1 MEQKEIMQ
9 TLDKYDITITEEKR
23 LGLLRNSFCNIIS
36 ADDVNKKYGCTYEV
50 EPGYFI
56 QLFQFDINDGYE
68 HDFQANKQ
76 ITIGLG
82 NHEKCI

>member
-1 MEQKEIMQ
+1 MGIKMNKVRCNGQELKIKE
-9 TLDKYDITITEEKR
+9 Y
-23 LGLLRNSFCNIIS
+23 
-36 ADDVNKKYGCTYEV
+36 DVNKKYGCTYEV

-82 NHEKCI
+82 NHEKMHLKLQG

>member
-1 MEQKEIMQ
+1 M
-9 TLDKYDITITEEKR
+9 
-23 LGLLRNSFCNIIS
+23 
-36 ADDVNKKYGCTYEV
+36 

-76 ITIGLG
+76 ITIDLVIMK
-82 NHEKCI
+82 NAFEIARKVK